1 MVNKLTK
8 TSILGIYL
16 NNYAKRYYLREAAV
30 LLKKPHQTIKP
41 YLERLVKEKVLVKTE
56 RKNIVEYSLN
66 LKENITY
73 DYLTIAE
80 KEKLIQRLDKDTL
93 LKILSEKLSS
103 FFVKNTF
110 LIFGSAVDELK
121 KGSDIDLLVVGTQ
134 KVESIVK
141 EFEKIYNKEIH
152 LIKTTNLNKL
162 SNTLI
167 KEIYQK
173 HLILNNTEQVIRFF
187 GELYEKNKLV

>member
-1 MVNKLTK
+1 M
-8 TSILGIYL
+8 
-16 NNYAKRYYLREAAV
+16 
-30 LLKKPHQTIKP
+30 
-41 YLERLVKEKVLVKTE
+41 
-56 RKNIVEYSLN
+56 
-66 LKENITY
+66 
-73 DYLTIAE
+73 
-80 KEKLIQRLDKDTL
+80 
-93 LKILSEKLSS
+93 
-103 FFVKNTF
+103 
-110 LIFGSAVDELK
+110 
-121 KGSDIDLLVVGTQ
+121 VGTQ